1 VTRFKFRLWL
11 KATVNSAFNNAIY
24 LLRTAK
30 RRELHKAIIN
40 KSGYSDMLWPLF
52 AVGCRCG
59 CDPLQVPPLEMTEVG
74 LGWQNGGIKQSGN

>member
-1 VTRFKFRLWL
+1 MTAFCGGSPLRVCP
-11 KATVNSAFNNAIY
+11 ASSSAFNNAIY

-52 AVGCRCG
+52 AAGRRCG
-59 CDPLQVPPLEMTEVG
+59 CDPLQVPPLIT
-74 LGWQNGGIKQSGN
+74 LYIF